1 MRRVGGVCHRS
12 ALDRPAFLQIGRLG
26 IGAVVRVAGSL
37 RTVSGG
43 EIMDRVTARP
53 RVRSGD
59 RSSGRVRR
67 FVAPVSVI
75 VAAALV
81 SACSNSTYR
90 DEGAGYSPRV
100 VSYGEPVPRGGGR
113 FKLGSPYRVGGR
125 IYVPRHDPSYDRNGI
140 ASWYGRDFHGRK
152 TANGEVYDMDAM
164 SAAHPTLPLPSYV
177 RVTNLE
183 NNRSIVVRVNDRGPF
198 KPGRIVDLSKR
209 AAHQLG
215 FLRQGTARV
224 NVRYLGPA
232 RL

>member
-1 MRRVGGVCHRS
+1 M
-12 ALDRPAFLQIGRLG
+12 
-26 IGAVVRVAGSL
+26 
-37 RTVSGG
+37 SGG
-43 EIMDRVTARP
+43 EIIDRVAGGP
-53 RVRSGD
+53 RQRSGG
-59 RSSGRVRR
+59 RPSGGFRR
-67 FVAPVSVI
+67 LVAPVCVMV
-75 VAAALV
+75 VAGLV
-81 SACSNSTYR
+81 SACSKSSYR
-90 DEGAGYSPRV
+90 DEGASYSPRV

-140 ASWYGRDFHGRK
+140 ASWYGIDFHGRK
-152 TANGEVYDMDAM
+152 TANGEVYDMDAV

-198 KPGRIVDLSKR
+198 KPGRIIDLSKR

-215 FLRQGTARV
+215 FIRQGTARV